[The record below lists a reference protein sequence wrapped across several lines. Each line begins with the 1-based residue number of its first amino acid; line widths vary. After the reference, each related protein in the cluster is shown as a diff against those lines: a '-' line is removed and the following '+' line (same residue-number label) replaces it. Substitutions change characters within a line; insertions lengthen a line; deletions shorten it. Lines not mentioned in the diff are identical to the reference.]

1 MSTSRTDLGAQTLT
15 VLPLTLSGRIVRLE
29 PLELHHADAL
39 VEAAR
44 DAEIWA
50 YMPVRLDDPD
60 AMRSWIETALQERA
74 AGTTLAYAI
83 VSQERDVPIGATR
96 FMDIRAHD
104 RGLEIGWTWLA
115 RSAWRTGVNTEA
127 KFLLLE
133 HAFEAVGAIRVQ
145 FKTHRMNFRSRSAI
159 ERVGAQFEGILRN
172 HYVLPDGTYRDSAY
186 YSVIES
192 EWPAVRRHLALSI
205 ESGGA
210 SRRGD
215 ERI

>member
-15 VLPLTLSGRIVRLE
+15 ILPSTLSGRIVRLE

-60 AMRSWIETALQERA
+60 AMRGWIETALQERA

-96 FMDIRAHD
+96 FMDIRARD

-115 RSAWRTGVNTEA
+115 KSAWRTGVNTEA

-133 HAFEAVGAIRVQ
+133 HAFDAVGAIRVQ
-145 FKTHRMNFRSRSAI
+145 FKTHRMNFRSRRAI

-186 YSVIES
+186 YSIIES

-205 ESGGA
+205 ERGGA
-210 SRRGD
+210 AHR
-215 ERI
+215 

>member
-15 VLPLTLSGRIVRLE
+15 ILPSTLSGRIVRLE

-96 FMDIRAHD
+96 FMDIRARD

-115 RSAWRTGVNTEA
+115 KSAWRTGVNTEA

-133 HAFEAVGAIRVQ
+133 HAFDAVGAIRVQ
-145 FKTHRMNFRSRSAI
+145 FKTHRMNFRSRRAI

-186 YSVIES
+186 YSIIES

-205 ESGGA
+205 ERGGA
-210 SRRGD
+210 AHR
-215 ERI
+215 